1 MVQILPPPPALKPE
15 PIFHRISTTSP
26 ILRLYDPTK
35 YGADARFFTEFG
47 PISRFDHHTLPQ
59 GSSASRAILY
69 AGSSVRG
76 CLVEVFG
83 DTRVVDVGFW
93 MLAKMT
99 SKRELQLLDLRGG
112 NAMKAGTVASV
123 CKDSNRAYSQ
133 EWSRY
138 FYGKSLFI

>member
-1 MVQILPPPPALKPE
+1 MERMRDSFRSL
-15 PIFHRISTTSP
+15 T
-26 ILRLYDPTK
+26 
-35 YGADARFFTEFG
+35 
-47 PISRFDHHTLPQ
+47 PISRFDYHTLPQ

-93 MLAKMT
+93 MIAKMT

-112 NAMKAGTVASV
+112 NAMKAGTVAASARTAIEPTA
-123 CKDSNRAYSQ
+123 KNGPAT
-133 EWSRY
+133 
-138 FYGKSLFI
+138 FTKITFI